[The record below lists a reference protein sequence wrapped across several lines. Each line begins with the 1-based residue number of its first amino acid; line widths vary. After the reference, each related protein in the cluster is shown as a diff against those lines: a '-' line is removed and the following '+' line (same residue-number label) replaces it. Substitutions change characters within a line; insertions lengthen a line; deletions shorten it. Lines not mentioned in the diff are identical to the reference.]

1 LGQFQIFEQA
11 RGEKPLLLL
20 DDIFDKLDDLR
31 IAQLMQ
37 LISKQTFG
45 QIFLTDAR
53 PERSKKILGDLDA
66 EVEFFELGEV
76 GEK

>member
-1 LGQFQIFEQA
+1 
-11 RGEKPLLLL
+11 L

-66 EVEFFELGEV
+66 EIIFFQI
-76 GEK
+76 EKD